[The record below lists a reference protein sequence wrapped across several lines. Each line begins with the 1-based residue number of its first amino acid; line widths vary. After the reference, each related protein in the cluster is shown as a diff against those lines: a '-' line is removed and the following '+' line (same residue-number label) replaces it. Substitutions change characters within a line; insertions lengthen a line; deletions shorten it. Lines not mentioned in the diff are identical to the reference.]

1 MKLLVPGDLEAD
13 LVQRIRAVE
22 GVEVLQP
29 ETDEARAEVVPT
41 VEVVF
46 GGISREEL
54 RRAGSLRW
62 IQAPAAGVDGVL
74 SPELRV
80 SDVIL
85 TSAKG
90 FVGIHLAEHAMALL
104 LALSRRIA
112 RAARTRTWEDKW
124 PIRDSSIELYG
135 QRMGIVGLGGT
146 GRELAVRAAAFGM
159 EVIAVDPEP
168 VEVPECVSECVS
180 MDRFHDLL
188 ERSRVVAVCAPLTPE
203 TERMFDRDAFARMRP
218 DALLVNVTRGRIVDE
233 EALLEALREGRI
245 AGACLD
251 VVPVEPLPDDHPL
264 WTMDNV
270 VLTPHTA
277 GASPARDAR
286 AVDQLCDNLRRYQ
299 AGEPLVGLIDKE
311 KGY

>member
-1 MKLLVPGDLEAD
+1 
-13 LVQRIRAVE
+13 
-22 GVEVLQP
+22 
-29 ETDEARAEVVPT
+29 
-41 VEVVF
+41 
-46 GGISREEL
+46 
-54 RRAGSLRW
+54 
-62 IQAPAAGVDGVL
+62 
-74 SPELRV
+74 
-80 SDVIL
+80 
-85 TSAKG
+85 
-90 FVGIHLAEHAMALL
+90 
-104 LALSRRIA
+104 
-112 RAARTRTWEDKW
+112 
-124 PIRDSSIELYG
+124 
-135 QRMGIVGLGGT
+135 
-146 GRELAVRAAAFGM
+146 
-159 EVIAVDPEP
+159 
-168 VEVPECVSECVS
+168 

-188 ERSRVVAVCAPLTPE
+188 QRSRVVAVCAPLTPE
-203 TERMFDRDAFARMRP
+203 TEGMFDRDAFARMRP